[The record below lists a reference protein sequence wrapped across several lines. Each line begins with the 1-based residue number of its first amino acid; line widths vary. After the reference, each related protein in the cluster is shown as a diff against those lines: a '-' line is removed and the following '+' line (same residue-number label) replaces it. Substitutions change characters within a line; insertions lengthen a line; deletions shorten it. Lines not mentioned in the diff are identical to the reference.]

1 MGMNRK
7 KLLKYCACALMGGF
21 CVGYGAVYV
30 YAKII
35 PGVDVPYDPGAYYS
49 ATAISYADSAPS
61 VFALRELSKGTVYDK
76 TRHEKSILFGGDFK
90 SWLEAMIERTG
101 IMERNTKP
109 QDKMIQVMT
118 AAEIQSVRQEA
129 SDLYHGD
136 EYQKLMNSQL
146 FRSTNEYGKAE
157 SSYSKEEQYK
167 ELEKR
172 YLSLA
177 QAAED
182 AVKNHEA
189 DIAAYNQIMENVG
202 GAKGEMEMDQAAAQ
216 LDALTTAETSK
227 RNALLADL
235 AAARAIQRRAEL
247 DEHLAAVRQTEAAK
261 LRIEDPYR
269 EVSRPDQAYDRPEA
283 IGFKKFE

>member
-1 MGMNRK
+1 MNRK

>member
-1 MGMNRK
+1 MNRK
-7 KLLKYCACALMGGF
+7 KLLKYCVCALMGGF